1 MASTNSTY
9 IDELRAHGRLSHQ
22 QWLVLLIAAQNN
34 PAFAEEIR
42 VCAHAIRERYF
53 GRTVYIRG
61 LIELSNYCRNDCFY
75 CGIRKSNGEV
85 SRYRLS
91 LDEILG
97 CCQVG
102 YDLGFRTFVLQGGE
116 DAWFNDD
123 RLAELVAAIRTHHP
137 DSAITLSLG
146 ERSRESYERLFAAGA
161 NRYLLRHE
169 AVNPELYASLHPA
182 RQRLATRLDCLR
194 NLQAIGFQTGAGF
207 MVGAPGQTLAH
218 IAEDMVFLGDFR
230 PAMVGIGPFIPQHA
244 TRYAHEPAGSVDLTL
259 ILLSLIRIM
268 LPNVLLPATTALGT
282 MDPQGHAK
290 GMRAG
295 ANVVMPNLSPA
306 DVRGKY
312 LLYDNKMSFGSEAAE
327 GLDTLRQRMAAAGY
341 EVVVARGD
349 QPPLQI

>member
-1 MASTNSTY
+1 MASTTRLILN
-9 IDELRAHGRLSHQ
+9 DLHAHGRLNHQ
-22 QWLVLLIAAQNN
+22 QWLTLLAEAQSA

-42 VCAHAIRERYF
+42 TCAHAIRERYF
-53 GRTVYIRG
+53 GRAVYIRG
-61 LIELSNYCRNDCFY
+61 LIEISNYCRNDCYY

-91 LDEILG
+91 PNEILQ
-97 CCQVG
+97 CCRQG
-102 YDLGFRTFVLQGGE
+102 HDLGFRTFVLQGGE

-123 RLAELVAAIRTHHP
+123 RLARLVAAIRAEFP

-169 AVNPELYASLHPA
+169 AVNPDLYASLHPP
-182 RQRLATRLDCLR
+182 RQRLANRLDCLR
-194 NLQAIGFQTGAGF
+194 NLQAIGYQAGAGF

-244 TRYAHEPAGSVDLTL
+244 TSYAHEPAGSVDLTL

-327 GLDTLRQRMAAAGY
+327 GLDTLRQHMAEAGY
-341 EVVVARGD
+341 KVVVARGD
-349 QPPLQI
+349 QPPLEN